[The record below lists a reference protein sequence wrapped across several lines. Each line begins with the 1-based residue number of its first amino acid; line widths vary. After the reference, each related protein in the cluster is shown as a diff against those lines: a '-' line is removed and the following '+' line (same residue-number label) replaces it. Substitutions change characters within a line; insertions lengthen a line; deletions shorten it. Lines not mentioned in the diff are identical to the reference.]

1 MNSSNKPC
9 HKVALREELKL
20 KVSLLP
26 DSPGVYRYKNKEG
39 TIIYVGKAK
48 NLKRR
53 VNSYFNRVHSVLR
66 TNMLV
71 RNIWDLEYT
80 VVNSEEE
87 ALDLENSLIKEY
99 QPHYNV
105 LLKDD
110 KSYPWICVTKEL
122 YPRVFITRD
131 TAARGA
137 KYFGP
142 YPKTEVAHALIDV
155 IRKIFPV
162 RTCRH
167 NITADTID
175 QRKNRLCLQFH
186 IKNCEG
192 CCQGL
197 VSPEQYGKY
206 IDEIKHILNGD
217 TKLVSDYLVDE
228 MQRLAADLQFE
239 QANEVKRKYLA
250 VEKYRARSVIVNPSI
265 HNIDVFAMARDA
277 TSAYFNYMHMRNG
290 SVVQSMNLE
299 YKLRQSEEDEP
310 TGELMSIAIDDIRKR
325 FAANYG
331 KERVKEALVNVLP
344 DTEIEGLEFVVPQR
358 GDKRKLLD
366 ISLKNALQY
375 KADKYKRMEKL
386 NPEQR
391 ETRTLMQMQK
401 DLRLDSLPRH
411 IECFDNS
418 NISGSDPVASC
429 VVFRNAKPSKKEYR
443 HFNINTVE
451 GPDDYA
457 SMREVLNR
465 RYSRLV
471 AEGEDLP
478 QLVVVD
484 GGKGQLNA
492 AIEAFDEVGV
502 RDKIAVIGIAKRLD
516 EIYYPGD
523 EIPLYIDKNSETLA
537 VIQRL
542 RDEAHRF
549 GIKHHRNRRSKS
561 QIHSVLDDIPSI
573 GPKTQQALL
582 KRFKSV
588 KRIKEASLEEI
599 QDTIGETKGRMLFN
613 TLINNS
619 LDV

>member
-1 MNSSNKPC
+1 M
-9 HKVALREELKL
+9 REELKL

-53 VNSYFNRVHSVLR
+53 VSSYFNRVHSVLR

-71 RNIWDLEYT
+71 KNIWDMEYT

-122 YPRVFITRD
+122 YPRVFMTRD
-131 TAARGA
+131 TKSRGA

-167 NITADTID
+167 NITADTIE

-192 CCQGL
+192 CCRGL
-197 VSPEQYGKY
+197 VSADKYAEY

-217 TKLVSDYLVDE
+217 TKQVSDYLVAE
-228 MQRLAADLQFE
+228 MQRLASELQFE

-265 HNIDVFAMARDA
+265 HNIDVFSMVRDA
-277 TSAYFNYMHMRNG
+277 SAAYFNFMHMRNG
-290 SVVQSMNLE
+290 SVVQSLNLE

-310 TGELMSIAIDDIRKR
+310 TEELMSIAINDIHKR
-325 FAANYG
+325 FAVSYG
-331 KERVKEALVNVLP
+331 KEKVKEALVNVVP
-344 DTEIEGLEFVVPQR
+344 DTAIEGLEFVVPQR

-391 ETRTLMQMQK
+391 EMRTLTQMQK
-401 DLRLDSLPRH
+401 DLRLNCLPRH

-429 VVFRNAKPSKKEYR
+429 VVFRNGKPSKKEYR

-465 RYSRLV
+465 RYSRLL
-471 AEGEDLP
+471 AEGEGLP

-502 RDKIAVIGIAKRLD
+502 RDKIAAIGIAKRLD

-549 GIKHHRNRRSKS
+549 GIKHHRSRRSKS
-561 QIHSVLDDIPSI
+561 QIHSVLDDIQGI
-573 GPKTQQALL
+573 GPKSQQALL
-582 KRFKSV
+582 KHFKSV
-588 KRIKEASLEEI
+588 KRVSEASLADIQAVIGKAKGSVVYNGLNNKDIEE
-599 QDTIGETKGRMLFN
+599 K
-613 TLINNS
+613 
-619 LDV
+619 

>member
-1 MNSSNKPC
+1 M
-9 HKVALREELKL
+9 REELKL

-53 VNSYFNRVHSVLR
+53 VSSYFNRVHSVLR

-71 RNIWDLEYT
+71 KNIWDMEYT

-122 YPRVFITRD
+122 YPRVFMTRD
-131 TAARGA
+131 TKSRGA

-155 IRKIFPV
+155 IRKIFSV

-167 NITADTID
+167 NITADTIE

-192 CCQGL
+192 CCRGL
-197 VSPEQYGKY
+197 VSADKYAEY

-217 TKLVSDYLVDE
+217 TKQVSDYLVAE
-228 MQRLAADLQFE
+228 MQRLASELQFE

-265 HNIDVFAMARDA
+265 HNIDVFSMVRDA
-277 TSAYFNYMHMRNG
+277 SAAYFNFMHMRNG
-290 SVVQSMNLE
+290 SVVQSLNLE

-310 TGELMSIAIDDIRKR
+310 TEELMSIAINDIHKR
-325 FAANYG
+325 FAASYG
-331 KERVKEALVNVLP
+331 KEKVKEALVNVVP
-344 DTEIEGLEFVVPQR
+344 DTAIEGLEFVVPQR

-391 ETRTLMQMQK
+391 EMRTLTQMQK
-401 DLRLDSLPRH
+401 DLRLNCLPRH

-429 VVFRNAKPSKKEYR
+429 VVFRNGKPSKKEYR

-465 RYSRLV
+465 RYSRLL
-471 AEGEDLP
+471 AEGEGLP

-502 RDKIAVIGIAKRLD
+502 RDKIAAIGIAKRLD

-549 GIKHHRNRRSKS
+549 GIKHHRSRRSKS
-561 QIHSVLDDIPSI
+561 QIHSVLDDIQGI
-573 GPKTQQALL
+573 GPKSQQALL
-582 KRFKSV
+582 KHFKSV
-588 KRIKEASLEEI
+588 KRVSEASLADI
-599 QDTIGETKGRMLFN
+599 QAVIGKAKGSVVYN
-613 TLINNS
+613 TLNNK
-619 LDV
+619 DIEEK

>member
-1 MNSSNKPC
+1 M
-9 HKVALREELKL
+9 
-20 KVSLLP
+20 P

-53 VNSYFNRVHSVLR
+53 VSSYFNRVHSVLR

-71 RNIWDLEYT
+71 KNIWDMEYT

-122 YPRVFITRD
+122 YPRVFMTRD
-131 TAARGA
+131 TKSRGA

-167 NITADTID
+167 NITADTIE

-197 VSPEQYGKY
+197 VSADKYAEY

-217 TKLVSDYLVDE
+217 TKQVSDYLVAE
-228 MQRLAADLQFE
+228 MQRLASELQFE

-265 HNIDVFAMARDA
+265 HNIDVFSMVRDA
-277 TSAYFNYMHMRNG
+277 SAAYFNFMHMRNG
-290 SVVQSMNLE
+290 SVVQSLNLE

-310 TGELMSIAIDDIRKR
+310 TEELMSIAINDIHKR
-325 FAANYG
+325 FAASYG
-331 KERVKEALVNVLP
+331 KEKVKEALVNVVP
-344 DTEIEGLEFVVPQR
+344 DTAIEGLEFVVPQR

-391 ETRTLMQMQK
+391 EMRTLTQMQK
-401 DLRLDSLPRH
+401 DLRLNCLPRH

-429 VVFRNAKPSKKEYR
+429 VVFRNGKPSKKEYR

-465 RYSRLV
+465 RYSRLL
-471 AEGEDLP
+471 AEGEELP

-502 RDKIAVIGIAKRLD
+502 RDKIAAIGIAKRLD

-549 GIKHHRNRRSKS
+549 GIKHHRSRRSKS
-561 QIHSVLDDIPSI
+561 QIHSVLDDIQGI

-582 KRFKSV
+582 KHFKSV
-588 KRIKEASLEEI
+588 KRVSEASLADIQAVIGKAKGSVVYNALNDNNIEE
-599 QDTIGETKGRMLFN
+599 K
-613 TLINNS
+613 
-619 LDV
+619 

>member
-1 MNSSNKPC
+1 M
-9 HKVALREELKL
+9 
-20 KVSLLP
+20 P

-53 VNSYFNRVHSVLR
+53 VSSYFNRVHSVLR

-71 RNIWDLEYT
+71 KNIWDMEYT

-122 YPRVFITRD
+122 YPRVFMTRD
-131 TAARGA
+131 TKSRGA

-167 NITADTID
+167 NITADTIE

-197 VSPEQYGKY
+197 VSADKYAEY

-217 TKLVSDYLVDE
+217 TKQVSDYLVAE
-228 MQRLAADLQFE
+228 MQRLASELQFE

-265 HNIDVFAMARDA
+265 HNIDVFSMVRDA
-277 TSAYFNYMHMRNG
+277 SAAYFNFMHMRNG
-290 SVVQSMNLE
+290 SVVQSLNLE

-310 TGELMSIAIDDIRKR
+310 TEELMSIAINDIHKR
-325 FAANYG
+325 FAASYG
-331 KERVKEALVNVLP
+331 KEKVKEALVNVVP
-344 DTEIEGLEFVVPQR
+344 DTAIEGLEFVVPQR

-391 ETRTLMQMQK
+391 EMRTLTQMQK
-401 DLRLDSLPRH
+401 DLRLNCLPRH

-429 VVFRNAKPSKKEYR
+429 VVFRNGKPSKKEYR

-465 RYSRLV
+465 RYSRLL
-471 AEGEDLP
+471 AEGEGLP

-502 RDKIAVIGIAKRLD
+502 RDKIAAIGIAKRLD

-549 GIKHHRNRRSKS
+549 GIKHHRSRRSKS
-561 QIHSVLDDIPSI
+561 QIHSVLDDIQGI

-582 KRFKSV
+582 KHFKSV
-588 KRIKEASLEEI
+588 KRVSEASLADI
-599 QDTIGETKGRMLFN
+599 QAVIGKAKGNVVYNVLNNKSIGEK
-613 TLINNS
+613 
-619 LDV
+619 

>member
-1 MNSSNKPC
+1 M
-9 HKVALREELKL
+9 
-20 KVSLLP
+20 
-26 DSPGVYRYKNKEG
+26 
-39 TIIYVGKAK
+39 
-48 NLKRR
+48 
-53 VNSYFNRVHSVLR
+53 
-66 TNMLV
+66 
-71 RNIWDLEYT
+71 
-80 VVNSEEE
+80 
-87 ALDLENSLIKEY
+87 
-99 QPHYNV
+99 
-105 LLKDD
+105 
-110 KSYPWICVTKEL
+110 
-122 YPRVFITRD
+122 
-131 TAARGA
+131 
-137 KYFGP
+137 
-142 YPKTEVAHALIDV
+142 
-155 IRKIFPV
+155 
-162 RTCRH
+162 
-167 NITADTID
+167 
-175 QRKNRLCLQFH
+175 CLQFH

-197 VSPEQYGKY
+197 VSADKYAEY

-217 TKLVSDYLVDE
+217 TKQVSDYLVAE
-228 MQRLAADLQFE
+228 MQRLASELQFE

-250 VEKYRARSVIVNPSI
+250 VEKYRARSVIVNPSS
-265 HNIDVFAMARDA
+265 HNIDVFSMVRDA
-277 TSAYFNYMHMRNG
+277 SAAYFNFMHMRNG
-290 SVVQSMNLE
+290 SVVQSLNLE

-310 TGELMSIAIDDIRKR
+310 TEELMSIAINDIHKR
-325 FAANYG
+325 FAASYG
-331 KERVKEALVNVLP
+331 KEKVKEALVNVVP
-344 DTEIEGLEFVVPQR
+344 DTAIEGLEFVVPQR

-391 ETRTLMQMQK
+391 EMRTLTQMQK
-401 DLRLDSLPRH
+401 DLRLNCLPRH

-429 VVFRNAKPSKKEYR
+429 VVFRNGKPSKKEYR

-465 RYSRLV
+465 RYSRLL
-471 AEGEDLP
+471 AEGEELP

-502 RDKIAVIGIAKRLD
+502 RDKIAAIGIAKRLD

-549 GIKHHRNRRSKS
+549 GIKHHRSRRSKS
-561 QIHSVLDDIPSI
+561 QIHSVLDDIQGI

-582 KRFKSV
+582 KHFKSV
-588 KRIKEASLEEI
+588 KRVSEASLADI
-599 QDTIGETKGRMLFN
+599 QAVIGKAKGNVVYNVLNNKSIGEK
-613 TLINNS
+613 
-619 LDV
+619 

>member
-1 MNSSNKPC
+1 M
-9 HKVALREELKL
+9 REELKL

-53 VNSYFNRVHSVLR
+53 VSSYFNRVHSVLR

-71 RNIWDLEYT
+71 KNIWDMEYT

-122 YPRVFITRD
+122 YPRVFMTRD
-131 TAARGA
+131 TKSRGA

-167 NITADTID
+167 NITADTIE

-197 VSPEQYGKY
+197 VSADKYAEY

-217 TKLVSDYLVDE
+217 TKQVSDYLVAE
-228 MQRLAADLQFE
+228 MQRLASELQFE

-265 HNIDVFAMARDA
+265 HNIDVFSMVRDA
-277 TSAYFNYMHMRNG
+277 SAAYFNFMHMRNG
-290 SVVQSMNLE
+290 SVVQSLNLE

-310 TGELMSIAIDDIRKR
+310 TEELMSIAINDINRR
-325 FAANYG
+325 FAASYG
-331 KERVKEALVNVLP
+331 KEKVKEALVNVVP
-344 DTEIEGLEFVVPQR
+344 DTAIEGLEFVVPQR

-391 ETRTLMQMQK
+391 EMRTLTQMQK
-401 DLRLDSLPRH
+401 DLRLNCLPRH

-429 VVFRNAKPSKKEYR
+429 VVFRNGKPSKKEYR

-465 RYSRLV
+465 RYSRLL
-471 AEGEDLP
+471 AEGEGLP

-502 RDKIAVIGIAKRLD
+502 RDKIAAIGIAKRLD

-549 GIKHHRNRRSKS
+549 GIKHHRSRRSKS
-561 QIHSVLDDIPSI
+561 QIHSVLDDIQGI

-582 KRFKSV
+582 KHFKSV
-588 KRIKEASLEEI
+588 KRVSEASLADI
-599 QDTIGETKGRMLFN
+599 QAVIGKAKGSVVYNVLNNKSIGEK
-613 TLINNS
+613 
-619 LDV
+619 

>member
-1 MNSSNKPC
+1 M
-9 HKVALREELKL
+9 REELKL

-53 VNSYFNRVHSVLR
+53 VSSYFNRVHSVLR

-71 RNIWDLEYT
+71 KNIWDMEYT

-122 YPRVFITRD
+122 YPRVFMTRD
-131 TAARGA
+131 TKSRGA

-167 NITADTID
+167 NITADTIE

-192 CCQGL
+192 CCRGL
-197 VSPEQYGKY
+197 VSADKYAEY

-217 TKLVSDYLVDE
+217 TKQVSDYLVAE
-228 MQRLAADLQFE
+228 MQRLASELQFE

-265 HNIDVFAMARDA
+265 HNIDVFSMVRDA
-277 TSAYFNYMHMRNG
+277 SAAYFNFMHMRNG
-290 SVVQSMNLE
+290 SVVQSLNLE

-310 TGELMSIAIDDIRKR
+310 TEELMSIAINDIHRR
-325 FAANYG
+325 FAASYG
-331 KERVKEALVNVLP
+331 KEKVKEALVNVVP
-344 DTEIEGLEFVVPQR
+344 DTAIEGLEFVVPQR

-391 ETRTLMQMQK
+391 EMRTLTQMQK
-401 DLRLDSLPRH
+401 DLRLNCLPRH

-429 VVFRNAKPSKKEYR
+429 VVFRNGKPSKKEYR

-465 RYSRLV
+465 RYSRLL
-471 AEGEDLP
+471 AEGEELP

-502 RDKIAVIGIAKRLD
+502 RDKIAAIGIAKRLD

-549 GIKHHRNRRSKS
+549 GIKHHRSRRSKS
-561 QIHSVLDDIPSI
+561 QIHSVLDDIQGI
-573 GPKTQQALL
+573 GPKSQQALL
-582 KRFKSV
+582 KHFKSV
-588 KRIKEASLEEI
+588 KRVSEASLADIQAVIGKAKGSVVYNALNNKDIEE
-599 QDTIGETKGRMLFN
+599 K
-613 TLINNS
+613 
-619 LDV
+619 

>member
-1 MNSSNKPC
+1 M
-9 HKVALREELKL
+9 
-20 KVSLLP
+20 P

-53 VNSYFNRVHSVLR
+53 VSSYFNRVHSVLR

-71 RNIWDLEYT
+71 KNIWDMEYT

-122 YPRVFITRD
+122 YPRVFMTRD
-131 TAARGA
+131 TKSRGA

-167 NITADTID
+167 NITADTIE

-197 VSPEQYGKY
+197 VSADKYAEY

-217 TKLVSDYLVDE
+217 TKQVSDYLVAE
-228 MQRLAADLQFE
+228 MQRLASELQFE

-265 HNIDVFAMARDA
+265 HNIDVFSMVRDA
-277 TSAYFNYMHMRNG
+277 SAAYFNFMHMRNG
-290 SVVQSMNLE
+290 SVVQSLNLE

-310 TGELMSIAIDDIRKR
+310 TEELMSIAINDIHKR
-325 FAANYG
+325 FAASYG
-331 KERVKEALVNVLP
+331 KEKVKEALVNVVP
-344 DTEIEGLEFVVPQR
+344 DTAIEGLEFVVPQR

-391 ETRTLMQMQK
+391 EMRTLTHMQK
-401 DLRLDSLPRH
+401 DLRLNCLPRH

-429 VVFRNAKPSKKEYR
+429 VVFRNGKPSKKEYR

-465 RYSRLV
+465 RYSRLL
-471 AEGEDLP
+471 AEGEELP

-502 RDKIAVIGIAKRLD
+502 RDKIAAIGIAKRLD

-549 GIKHHRNRRSKS
+549 GIKHHRSRRSKS
-561 QIHSVLDDIPSI
+561 QIHSVLDDIQGI

-582 KRFKSV
+582 KHFKSV
-588 KRIKEASLEEI
+588 KRVSEASLADI
-599 QDTIGETKGRMLFN
+599 QAVIGKAKGNVVYNVLNNKSIGEK
-613 TLINNS
+613 
-619 LDV
+619 

>member
-1 MNSSNKPC
+1 M
-9 HKVALREELKL
+9 REELKL

-53 VNSYFNRVHSVLR
+53 VSSYFNRVHSVLR

-71 RNIWDLEYT
+71 KNIWDMEYT

-122 YPRVFITRD
+122 YPRVFMTRD
-131 TAARGA
+131 TKSRGA

-167 NITADTID
+167 NITADTIE

-192 CCQGL
+192 CCRGL
-197 VSPEQYGKY
+197 VSADKYAEY

-217 TKLVSDYLVDE
+217 TKQVSDYLVAE
-228 MQRLAADLQFE
+228 MQRLASELQFE

-265 HNIDVFAMARDA
+265 HNIDVFSMVRDA
-277 TSAYFNYMHMRNG
+277 SAAYFNFMHMRNG
-290 SVVQSMNLE
+290 SVVQSLNLE

-310 TGELMSIAIDDIRKR
+310 TEELMSIAINDIHKR
-325 FAANYG
+325 FAASYG
-331 KERVKEALVNVLP
+331 KEKVKEALVNVVP
-344 DTEIEGLEFVVPQR
+344 DTAIEGLEFVVPQR

-391 ETRTLMQMQK
+391 EMRTLTQMQK
-401 DLRLDSLPRH
+401 DLRLNCLPRH

-429 VVFRNAKPSKKEYR
+429 VVFRNGKPSKKEYR

-465 RYSRLV
+465 RYSRLL
-471 AEGEDLP
+471 AEGEGLP

-502 RDKIAVIGIAKRLD
+502 RDKIAAIGIAKRLD

-549 GIKHHRNRRSKS
+549 GIKHHRSRRSKS
-561 QIHSVLDDIPSI
+561 QIHSVLDDIQGI
-573 GPKTQQALL
+573 GPKSQQALL
-582 KRFKSV
+582 KHFKSV
-588 KRIKEASLEEI
+588 KRVSEASLADI
-599 QDTIGETKGRMLFN
+599 QAVIGKAKGSVVYN
-613 TLINNS
+613 TLNNK
-619 LDV
+619 DIEEK

>member
-1 MNSSNKPC
+1 M
-9 HKVALREELKL
+9 
-20 KVSLLP
+20 P

-53 VNSYFNRVHSVLR
+53 VSSYFNRVHSVLR

-71 RNIWDLEYT
+71 KNIWDMEYT

-122 YPRVFITRD
+122 YPRVFMTRD
-131 TAARGA
+131 TKSRGA

-167 NITADTID
+167 NITADTIE

-197 VSPEQYGKY
+197 VSADKYAEY

-217 TKLVSDYLVDE
+217 TKQVSDYLVAE
-228 MQRLAADLQFE
+228 MQRLASELQFE

-265 HNIDVFAMARDA
+265 HNIDVFSMVRDA
-277 TSAYFNYMHMRNG
+277 SAAYFNFMHMRNG
-290 SVVQSMNLE
+290 SVVQSLNLE

-310 TGELMSIAIDDIRKR
+310 TEELMSIAINDIHKR
-325 FAANYG
+325 FAASYG
-331 KERVKEALVNVLP
+331 KEKVKEALVNVVP
-344 DTEIEGLEFVVPQR
+344 DTAIEGLEFVVPQR

-391 ETRTLMQMQK
+391 EMRTLTQMQK
-401 DLRLDSLPRH
+401 DLRLNCLPRH

-429 VVFRNAKPSKKEYR
+429 VVFRNGKPSKKEYR

-465 RYSRLV
+465 RYSRLL
-471 AEGEDLP
+471 AEGEELP

-484 GGKGQLNA
+484 GGKGQLNT

-502 RDKIAVIGIAKRLD
+502 RDKIAAIGIAKRLD

-549 GIKHHRNRRSKS
+549 GIKHHRSRRSKS
-561 QIHSVLDDIPSI
+561 QIHSVLDDIQGI

-582 KRFKSV
+582 KHFKSV
-588 KRIKEASLEEI
+588 KRVSEASLADI
-599 QDTIGETKGRMLFN
+599 QAVIGKAKGNVVYNVLNNKSIGEK
-613 TLINNS
+613 
-619 LDV
+619 

>member
-1 MNSSNKPC
+1 M
-9 HKVALREELKL
+9 REELKL

-53 VNSYFNRVHSVLR
+53 VSSYFNRVHSVLR

-71 RNIWDLEYT
+71 KNIWDMEYT

-122 YPRVFITRD
+122 YPRVFMTRD
-131 TAARGA
+131 TKSRGA

-167 NITADTID
+167 NITADTIE

-192 CCQGL
+192 CCRGL
-197 VSPEQYGKY
+197 VSADKYAEY

-217 TKLVSDYLVDE
+217 TKQVSDYLVAE
-228 MQRLAADLQFE
+228 MQRLASELQFE

-265 HNIDVFAMARDA
+265 HNIDVFSMVRDA
-277 TSAYFNYMHMRNG
+277 SAAYFNFMHMRNG
-290 SVVQSMNLE
+290 SVVQSLNLE

-310 TGELMSIAIDDIRKR
+310 TEELMSIAINDIHKR
-325 FAANYG
+325 FAVSYG
-331 KERVKEALVNVLP
+331 KEKVKEALVNVVP
-344 DTEIEGLEFVVPQR
+344 DTAIEGLEFVVPQR

-391 ETRTLMQMQK
+391 EMRTLTQMQK
-401 DLRLDSLPRH
+401 DLRLNCLPRH

-429 VVFRNAKPSKKEYR
+429 VVFRNGKPSKKEYR

-465 RYSRLV
+465 RYSRLL
-471 AEGEDLP
+471 AEGEELP

-502 RDKIAVIGIAKRLD
+502 RDKIAAIGIAKRLD

-549 GIKHHRNRRSKS
+549 GIKHHRSRRSKS
-561 QIHSVLDDIPSI
+561 QIHSVLDDIQGI
-573 GPKTQQALL
+573 GPKSQQALL
-582 KRFKSV
+582 KHFKSV
-588 KRIKEASLEEI
+588 KRVSEASLADI
-599 QDTIGETKGRMLFN
+599 QAVIGKAKGSVVYNALNNKDIGEK
-613 TLINNS
+613 
-619 LDV
+619 

>member
-53 VNSYFNRVHSVLR
+53 VSSYFNRVHSVLR

-131 TAARGA
+131 AAARGA

-167 NITADTID
+167 NITADTIE

-197 VSPEQYGKY
+197 VSLEQYGKY

-265 HNIDVFAMARDA
+265 HNIDVFAMVRDA

-310 TGELMSIAIDDIRKR
+310 TEELMSIAIDDIRKR

-391 ETRTLMQMQK
+391 ETRTLIQMQK

-561 QIHSVLDDIPSI
+561 QIHSVLDDIPGI
-573 GPKTQQALL
+573 GPKTQQVLL

-588 KRIKEASLEEI
+588 KRVREASLEEI
-599 QDTIGETKGRMLFN
+599 QDTIGDAKGKALFN
-613 TLINNS
+613 SLNNNN
-619 LDV
+619 LDI

>member
-1 MNSSNKPC
+1 M
-9 HKVALREELKL
+9 REELKL

-53 VNSYFNRVHSVLR
+53 VSSYFNRVHSVLR

-71 RNIWDLEYT
+71 KNIWDMEYT

-122 YPRVFITRD
+122 YPRVFMTRD
-131 TAARGA
+131 TKSRGA

-167 NITADTID
+167 AITADTIE

-197 VSPEQYGKY
+197 VSVDKYAEY

-217 TKLVSDYLVDE
+217 TKQVSDYLVAE
-228 MQRLAADLQFE
+228 MQRLASELQFE

-265 HNIDVFAMARDA
+265 HNIDVFSMVRDA
-277 TSAYFNYMHMRNG
+277 SAAYFNFMHMRNG
-290 SVVQSMNLE
+290 SVVQSLNLE

-310 TGELMSIAIDDIRKR
+310 TEELMSIAINDIHKR
-325 FAANYG
+325 FAASYG
-331 KERVKEALVNVLP
+331 KEGVKEALVNIVP
-344 DTEIEGLEFVVPQR
+344 DTAIEGLKFVVPQR

-391 ETRTLMQMQK
+391 EMRTLTQMQK
-401 DLRLDSLPRH
+401 DLRLNCLPRH

-429 VVFRNAKPSKKEYR
+429 VVFRNGKPSKKEYR

-465 RYSRLV
+465 RYSRLL
-471 AEGEDLP
+471 AEGEELP

-502 RDKIAVIGIAKRLD
+502 RDKIAAIGIAKRLD

-549 GIKHHRNRRSKS
+549 GIKHHRSRRSKS
-561 QIHSVLDDIPSI
+561 QIHSVLDDIKGI
-573 GPKTQQALL
+573 GPKTQQTLL
-582 KRFKSV
+582 KHFKSV
-588 KRIKEASLEEI
+588 KRVGEASLADIQVVIGAAKGSIVYNALNNKDIEE
-599 QDTIGETKGRMLFN
+599 K
-613 TLINNS
+613 
-619 LDV
+619 

>member
-1 MNSSNKPC
+1 M
-9 HKVALREELKL
+9 REELKL

-53 VNSYFNRVHSVLR
+53 VSSYFNRVHSVLR

-71 RNIWDLEYT
+71 KNIWDMEYT

-122 YPRVFITRD
+122 YPRVFMTRD
-131 TAARGA
+131 TKSRGA

-162 RTCRH
+162 RTCCH
-167 NITADTID
+167 NITADTIE

-192 CCQGL
+192 CCRGL
-197 VSPEQYGKY
+197 VSADKYAEY

-217 TKLVSDYLVDE
+217 TKQVSDYLVAE
-228 MQRLAADLQFE
+228 MQRLASELQFE

-265 HNIDVFAMARDA
+265 HNIDVFSMVRDA
-277 TSAYFNYMHMRNG
+277 SAAYFNFMHMRNG
-290 SVVQSMNLE
+290 SVVQSLNLE

-310 TGELMSIAIDDIRKR
+310 TEELMSIAINDIHKR
-325 FAANYG
+325 FAASYG
-331 KERVKEALVNVLP
+331 KEKVKEALVNVVP
-344 DTEIEGLEFVVPQR
+344 DTAIEGLEFVVPQR

-391 ETRTLMQMQK
+391 EMRTLTQMQK
-401 DLRLDSLPRH
+401 DLRLNCLPRH

-429 VVFRNAKPSKKEYR
+429 VVFRNGKPSKKEYR

-465 RYSRLV
+465 RYSRLL
-471 AEGEDLP
+471 AEGEGLP

-502 RDKIAVIGIAKRLD
+502 RDKIAAIGIAKRLD

-549 GIKHHRNRRSKS
+549 GIKHHRSRRSKS
-561 QIHSVLDDIPSI
+561 QIHSVLDDIQGI
-573 GPKTQQALL
+573 GPKSQQALL
-582 KRFKSV
+582 KHFKSV
-588 KRIKEASLEEI
+588 KRVSEASLADI
-599 QDTIGETKGRMLFN
+599 QAVIGKAKGSVVYN
-613 TLINNS
+613 TLNNK
-619 LDV
+619 DIEEK